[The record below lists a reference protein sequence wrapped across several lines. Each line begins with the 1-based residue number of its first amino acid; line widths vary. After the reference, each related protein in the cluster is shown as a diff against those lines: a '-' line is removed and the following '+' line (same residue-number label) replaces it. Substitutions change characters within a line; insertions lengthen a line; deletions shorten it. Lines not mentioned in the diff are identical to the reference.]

1 MNNDQGDKPK
11 MVTFWCFRHFLQSF
25 LKCVSSQI
33 LFLLFGRE
41 FPSKLNLK
49 SLLYRQ
55 RLSNFY
61 SLSLIVIQLRQSRNN
76 LFKSDYR
83 ALIPSSQVNF
93 QNRCFWPLFSF
104 KQLQSGKAC
113 QPSYQKALELAN
125 LFRFLILFGYL
136 KVTSETKSFKGVKIL
151 ISPRNLLISSGT

>member
-61 SLSLIVIQLRQSRNN
+61 SLSLIVIQLGQSRNN

-83 ALIPSSQVNF
+83 ALIPPSQVNF
-93 QNRCFWPLFSF
+93 QNRCFWPLFPF
-104 KQLQSGKAC
+104 KQLQSGQAL
-113 QPSYQKALELAN
+113 QPSYQKALDQAN